1 MTVSLFTISIVGF
14 LAGFFFSMPI
24 AGPISILI
32 TSNALKGRLRYC
44 QLATLGSSVAD
55 FIYVFIA
62 VFGLTRFYNWYK
74 PGIPYVLLVGAVFLF
89 YIGYKVFRT
98 HFDLDNIED
107 KSKHAEKIKS
117 QSKGA
122 FYAGFMI
129 NFLNPT
135 LLINWLTSSFFVI
148 SFVTSI
154 GYDMGG
160 LYSMVDNNVKV
171 MNHAEG
177 NKTEK
182 KSEQPYFKFEG
193 SKAMDKEVERQMES
207 KKPAYFP
214 LLASSAYAV
223 ALAFGSIVWFYLL
236 AIILIHFR
244 SKIKLSVIHFIVR
257 GLAIILFLMGIY
269 FGYTAIR
276 LIFKIGTLS

>member
-1 MTVSLFTISIVGF
+1 MTTSLFTISIVGF

-24 AGPISILI
+24 AGPISIII
-32 TSNALKGRLRYC
+32 TSNALKGRLKFC

-62 VFGLTRFYNWYK
+62 VFGLTRFYSWYK
-74 PGIPYVLLVGAVFLF
+74 PAIPYILIGGAFFLL

-98 HFDLDNIED
+98 HFDLEQIED
-107 KSKHAEKIKS
+107 KIKHAAMIKK
-117 QSKGA
+117 QEKGA

-135 LLINWLTSSFFVI
+135 LLFSWLTSSFFII

-160 LYSMVDNNVKV
+160 LYSMVDKNVQV
-171 MNHAEG
+171 MSHTNG
-177 NKTEK
+177 KTIEK
-182 KSEQPYFKFEG
+182 KTKRSYFQFDN
-193 SKAMDKEVERQMES
+193 SKALNEEIEHQKLDVR
-207 KKPAYFP
+207 PAYFP
-214 LLASSAYAV
+214 LLASSLYAL

-236 AIILIHFR
+236 TLILIHFR
-244 SKIKLSVIHFIVR
+244 LKIKLSIINFIVQ
-257 GLAIILFLMGIY
+257 GLGVFLCLIGIY

-276 LIFKIGTLS
+276 ALFGS

>member
-1 MTVSLFTISIVGF
+1 MTESLFTISIVGF

-32 TSNALKGRLRYC
+32 TTNALKGRLKYC
-44 QLATLGSSVAD
+44 QLATLGSAVAD

-62 VFGLTRFYNWYK
+62 VFGLTRFYAWYK
-74 PGIPYVLLVGAVFLF
+74 PAIPYVLLGGAVFLL
-89 YIGYKVFRT
+89 YIGYKVFLT
-98 HFDLDNIED
+98 HFDLDRIED
-107 KSKHAEKIKS
+107 KSKHAEKIKK
-117 QSKGA
+117 QAKGA

-135 LLINWLTSSFFVI
+135 LLINWLTSSFFII

-160 LYSMVDNNVKV
+160 LYSMIDKNVKV
-171 MNHAEG
+171 ISHIDSKAI
-177 NKTEK
+177 EK
-182 KSEQPYFKFEG
+182 KTTPGYFQFDS
-193 SKAMDKEVERQMES
+193 SKVMDKEKKHLKLRER
-207 KKPAYFP
+207 PAYFP
-214 LLASSAYAV
+214 LLTSSIYAL

-236 AIILIHFR
+236 AIILIRFR
-244 SKIKLSVIHFIVR
+244 HKIKLGIIQFIVR
-257 GLAIILFLMGIY
+257 GLGIFLCLIGIY

-276 LIFKIGTLS
+276 ALF